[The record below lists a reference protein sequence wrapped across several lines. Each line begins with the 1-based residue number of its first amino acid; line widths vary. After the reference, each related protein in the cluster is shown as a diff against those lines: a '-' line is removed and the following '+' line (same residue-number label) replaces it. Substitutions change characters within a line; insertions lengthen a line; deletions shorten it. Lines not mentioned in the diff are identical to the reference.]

1 MKKWL
6 VMLLALVMVL
16 SMMALAGCG
25 DDKKKDD
32 KDEDGDGATV
42 TTTTVETTTTTTA
55 GGNTDKPVQDD
66 PVVEDK
72 GIVGT
77 WKQELGDLREIFEM
91 EADGDYMCYA
101 YFEFT
106 ADGTMKMYTDGDE
119 IEATMQA
126 LLDASGAELD
136 ETVEAV
142 LDMLVM
148 ENVCQYTIDGNTLS
162 VTMDGETSTSEF
174 VIDGNKLTITEAGET
189 QEFERV

>member
-6 VMLLALVMVL
+6 ALMLVLLLAV

-32 KDEDGDGATV
+32 KDEDDDGTTV
-42 TTTTVETTTTTTA
+42 TTTTTETTTTTTA

-72 GIVGT
+72 GIVGK
-77 WKQELGDLREIFEM
+77 WKIELGDLSEIFQM
-91 EADGDYMCYA
+91 EVDGDYMCYA
-101 YFEFT
+101 YYEFT
-106 ADGTMKMYTDGDE
+106 ADGTMKVHTDSDE

-126 LLDASGAELD
+126 LLDASGAEFD
-136 ETVEAV
+136 ETTESI

-148 ENVCQYTIDGNTLS
+148 EEECQYTVDGNTLS
-162 VTMDGETSTSEF
+162 VTIDGETSTSEF
-174 VIDGNKLTITEAGET
+174 VIDGNKLTVTEEGES
-189 QEFERV
+189 QVFERV